1 MQEYKDIFQDFTKKN
16 PNNNIKLLNSPCIIS
31 NLNNPLKKVYQTFI
45 ISLNGSL
52 NVIGKKK
59 TICEIWPSIQ
69 FLEFF
74 SNPKLSLTCKLRR
87 AGQ

>member
-16 PNNNIKLLNSPCIIS
+16 PNNKIKL
-31 NLNNPLKKVYQTFI
+31 LKKVYQTFI